1 MVGLFN
7 YSTLIKHY
15 TMATYNQLEL
25 EHYYLVRETEGG
37 EITLVQPIMETS
49 KCFLVLT
56 IDEIETTAWKK
67 KEDSVAEII
76 EELTEE
82 QVDEFEEIF
91 EEDDDLS
98 AWEDDEEL
106 DVEDE
111 EESWGDD
118 DEDEGEDEED
128 EKDKGKKA

>member
-1 MVGLFN
+1 
-7 YSTLIKHY
+7 
-15 TMATYNQLEL
+15 MATYNELEL

-37 EITLVQPIMETS
+37 EIVLVQPIMETA

-56 IDEIETTAWKK
+56 IDEVETTAWKK
-67 KEDSVAEII
+67 KEDSIAEII

-82 QVDEFEEIF
+82 QVEEFEEIF

-98 AWEDDEEL
+98 AWQKDEEFDFEDDGEEEEW
-106 DVEDE
+106 DEDE
-111 EESWGDD
+111 EE
-118 DEDEGEDEED
+118 EGEDEED